1 MRVFFCVCACY
12 SEKMKTFLE
21 LPTTLVTKSQQLL
34 LGVITRTQRYKIA
47 EVIAA
52 MALNGSFS
60 IVTGSERIPSY
71 EVTLLLDD
79 DVCDIKA
86 ILDRIHLRRSFTCY
100 QLVDVLKNTPPIPE
114 PLLIL
119 DFLYPFYE
127 DIPIERRIHR
137 FEQCIEQLERLS
149 ASRPIGMIVQAKE
162 GADYSL
168 FYKDLERI
176 ADEIFQTE
184 DVVEVVS
191 QPRLFN

>member
-1 MRVFFCVCACY
+1 
-12 SEKMKTFLE
+12 MKTLLQF
-21 LPTTLVTKSQQLL
+21 PTALATKSQQLL
-34 LGVITRTQRYKIA
+34 LGVITRTERNKIA
-47 EVIAA
+47 QVIAA

-79 DVCDIKA
+79 DACDIKA

-100 QLVDVLKNTPPIPE
+100 QLIDVLKNTPPIPE

-127 DIPIERRIHR
+127 DIPIEARINR
-137 FEQCIEQLERLS
+137 FDQCVEHLERLS
-149 ASRPIGMIVQAKE
+149 ASRPIGMIIQDKE
-162 GADYSL
+162 GPDYSL
-168 FYKDLERI
+168 FYPDLERI
-176 ADEIFQTE
+176 ADEVFQTE
-184 DVVEVVS
+184 DAVEVVS

>member
-1 MRVFFCVCACY
+1 
-12 SEKMKTFLE
+12 MKTLLQ
-21 LPTTLVTKSQQLL
+21 LPTALATKSQQLL
-34 LGVITRTQRYKIA
+34 LAVITRTQRPRIA

-86 ILDRIHLRRSFTCY
+86 ILNRIHLRRAFTCY
-100 QLVDVLKNTPPIPE
+100 QLVDVLKSTPPISE

-127 DIPIERRIHR
+127 DVPIERRINR
-137 FEQCIEQLERLS
+137 FDQCMEQLERLS
-149 ASRPIGMIVQAKE
+149 VSRPIGMIIQDSE
-162 GADYSL
+162 GPDYSL
-168 FYKDLERI
+168 FYPDLERI
-176 ADEIFQTE
+176 ADDVFQTKE
-184 DVVEVVS
+184 EVEAVS
-191 QPRLFN
+191 QARLF

>member
-12 SEKMKTFLE
+12 SEKMKTLLQ
-21 LPTTLVTKSQQLL
+21 LPMALATKSQQLL
-34 LGVITRTQRYKIA
+34 LGVITKNQRNRIA

-71 EVTLLLDD
+71 EVTRLLDD
-79 DVCDIKA
+79 DVCDLKA

-100 QLVDVLKNTPPIPE
+100 QLVDVLKNTLPIPE

-127 DIPIERRIHR
+127 DIPVEARINR
-137 FEQCIEQLERLS
+137 FDQCIEHLERLS
-149 ASRPIGMIVQAKE
+149 ASRPIGMIIQDKE
-162 GADYSL
+162 GPDFSL
-168 FYKDLERI
+168 FYPDLERI

-184 DVVEVVS
+184 DEVEAVS

>member
-1 MRVFFCVCACY
+1 
-12 SEKMKTFLE
+12 MKTLLQ
-21 LPTTLVTKSQQLL
+21 LPMALATKSQQLL
-34 LGVITRTQRYKIA
+34 LGVITKNQRNRIA

-71 EVTLLLDD
+71 EVTRLLDD
-79 DVCDIKA
+79 DVCDLKA

-100 QLVDVLKNTPPIPE
+100 QLVDVLKNTLPIPE

-127 DIPIERRIHR
+127 DIPVEARINR
-137 FEQCIEQLERLS
+137 FDQCIEHLERLS
-149 ASRPIGMIVQAKE
+149 ASRPIGMIIQDKE
-162 GADYSL
+162 GPDFSL
-168 FYKDLERI
+168 FYPDLERI

-184 DVVEVVS
+184 DEVEAVS